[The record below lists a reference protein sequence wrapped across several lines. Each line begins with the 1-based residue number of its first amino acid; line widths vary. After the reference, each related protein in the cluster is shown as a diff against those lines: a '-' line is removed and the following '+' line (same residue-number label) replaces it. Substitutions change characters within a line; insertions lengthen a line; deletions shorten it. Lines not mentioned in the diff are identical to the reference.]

1 MPLLTQHSCGRMLH
15 GTTCWLTA
23 WAPRPVPREFTPP
36 VLWSWRRQRRRPGD
50 PGLRKASGPG
60 ATTSQPRG
68 SRTKLV
74 KESRRAEPGWA
85 HTRPGGPTP
94 SAVLGTEHG
103 LAPPLPRTTCRTQKW
118 GREDAGTVL
127 GARWAGPGG
136 CGLARPPM
144 PGLETSSGPTP
155 GLCSGV
161 LPDSGPTRVLP
172 VSDPLLWGRPSHT
185 HPCAAERPPALWLLA
200 PGASCLAGP
209 AGRCPASLPGSCLP
223 ACPEA
228 PVKPQWLQP
237 RAQLSLGNLLHL
249 PTTLET
255 EPVAHRAV
263 LSLGGGPER
272 IPIPSPTP
280 GMKPQ
285 RSFFTLRLTDAQDWV
300 RSWGR
305 GCRDRARC

>member
-1 MPLLTQHSCGRMLH
+1 MQ
-15 GTTCWLTA
+15 A
-23 WAPRPVPREFTPP
+23 
-36 VLWSWRRQRRRPGD
+36 Q
-50 PGLRKASGPG
+50 
-60 ATTSQPRG
+60 
-68 SRTKLV
+68 
-74 KESRRAEPGWA
+74 GWE
-85 HTRPGGPTP
+85 RD
-94 SAVLGTEHG
+94 G
-103 LAPPLPRTTCRTQKW
+103 LA
-118 GREDAGTVL
+118 L
-127 GARWAGPGG
+127 GAA
-136 CGLARPPM
+136 GLARPPM

-161 LPDSGPTRVLP
+161 LP
-172 VSDPLLWGRPSHT
+172 VSDPLLGGRPSHT

-209 AGRCPASLPGSCLP
+209 AGCCPASLPGACLP

-237 RAQLSLGNLLHL
+237 RAQSLGNLLHL
-249 PTTLET
+249 PTTLEA
-255 EPVAHRAV
+255 EPSAHRAV
-263 LSLGGGPER
+263 LSLGGRPKR

-305 GCRDRARC
+305 GCRDRARCQAGGNRQPPPLVLQSSQPPSRLPGASPHTCCPPISPAAKPLGVPAPFLPAPGGPRALRAREQAPAGPGAREQQARGVACSWHQGAGPWALAPLAP